1 MQDFY
6 ISRNRTKNPQK
17 QTNNFAMRNI
27 VGQTPR
33 GKDFYPRDTVINK
46 IYRRMDAG
54 SHIFLSAP
62 RRAGKTSIMRFM
74 EENPRKGYAFV
85 YINVEDI
92 EDSEEYFRTLSEELL
107 NSDAVTKFMKASKK
121 TRSLFEDFADH
132 VKKIKVWGIEVET
145 QASEQPKYSKEFET
159 LMSSLDTTSFTIVL
173 LVDEF
178 PVTVEQIEKKHGI
191 DESRRFLH
199 MNRSIRQRAKRG
211 IQFLYTGSIG
221 LPNIA
226 RKLDATA
233 TINDLNVVEVPPLS
247 RKEASDFIRK
257 LLRNYSIKSE
267 KGTIPYILDKLRWL
281 MPFFIQLVVQMLI
294 DESEIT
300 GEPIKP
306 DTVDKVFDKASNHR
320 NNIYFE
326 NYYSR
331 LDKSLVKEEAKLA
344 KMILSKIATENEVA
358 LDAFKKEKNAAAV
371 LEILEFDGYINMN
384 GGFYSFNSPILKNW
398 WIKYAND

>member
-1 MQDFY
+1 MEFPNSQR
-6 ISRNRTKNPQK
+6 S
-17 QTNNFAMRNI
+17 TNYFTMRNI

-46 IYRRMDAG
+46 IYRRLDAG

-74 EENPRKGYAFV
+74 EESPRKGYAFV
-85 YINVEDI
+85 YLNVEDV
-92 EDSEEYFRTLSEELL
+92 EDSEDYFRTLSEELL
-107 NSDAVTKFMKASKK
+107 NSSSVTTLMKATKK
-121 TRSLFEDFADH
+121 TRNLFEDFADH

-145 QASEQPKYSKEFET
+145 QSKEQPRYSKEFEK
-159 LMSSLDTTSFTIVL
+159 LMSSLDTTTFTIVM

-178 PVTVEQIEKKHGI
+178 PVTVEQIEKKT
-191 DESRRFLH
+191 DAEESRRFLH
-199 MNRSIRQRAKRG
+199 INRSIRQRAKRG

-226 RKLDATA
+226 RKLNATA

-247 RKEASDFIRK
+247 RKEATDFIRK
-257 LLRNYSIKSE
+257 LFRNYSLKSE
-267 KGTIPYILDKLRWL
+267 KGTTPYILDKLRWL
-281 MPFFIQLVVQMLI
+281 MPFFIQLMVQMLI

-300 GEPIKP
+300 GKPINKE
-306 DTVDKVFDKASNHR
+306 TVDKVFEKASNHR

-331 LDKSLVKEEAKLA
+331 LDKSLVKEDAKLA
-344 KMILSKIATENEVA
+344 KMILSKIAVENEVA
-358 LDAFKKEKNAAAV
+358 LDAFKKEKDGAAV
-371 LEILEFDGYINMN
+371 LEILEFDGYINSN
-384 GGFYSFNSPILKNW
+384 GGKFSFNSPILQNW

>member
-1 MQDFY
+1 
-6 ISRNRTKNPQK
+6 
-17 QTNNFAMRNI
+17 MRNI

-33 GKDFYPRDTVINK
+33 GKDFYPRETVINK
-46 IYRRMDAG
+46 IYRRLDAG

-74 EENPRKGYAFV
+74 EESPRKGYAFV
-85 YINVEDI
+85 YINVEDV
-92 EDSEEYFRTLSEELL
+92 ENTEEYFRTLSVELL
-107 NSDAVTKFMKASKK
+107 ESAAVGALMKVSNNA
-121 TRSLFEDFADH
+121 RSLFEEFADR
-132 VKKIKVWGIEVET
+132 IKGIKLFGVELET
-145 QASEQPKYSKEFET
+145 KPKEQALYSKEFEKLMAT
-159 LMSSLDTTSFTIVL
+159 LNSTTFTVVL

-178 PVTVEQIEKKHGI
+178 PVTVEQIEKKQGI
-191 DESRRFLH
+191 DEARRFLH
-199 MNRSIRQRAKRG
+199 MNRSIRQRANSG

-247 RKEASDFIRK
+247 EAEATDFIKK
-257 LLRNYSIKSE
+257 LFKNYNLKSDRA
-267 KGTIPYILDKLRWL
+267 TIPYILKELRWL

-300 GEPIKP
+300 GETITTS
-306 DTVDKVFDKASNHR
+306 TVDVVFDKASNHR

-331 LDKSLVKEEAKLA
+331 LNKSLMKEEAQLA
-344 KMILSKIATENEVA
+344 KMILSKIAMENEVV
-358 LDAFKKEKNAAAV
+358 LDFFKAEKDAAAI
-371 LEILEFDGYINMN
+371 LEILEFDGYINSN
-384 GGFYSFNSPILKNW
+384 GNCYSFNSPILQNW
-398 WIKYAND
+398 WIKYAN

>member
-1 MQDFY
+1 
-6 ISRNRTKNPQK
+6 
-17 QTNNFAMRNI
+17 MRNI

-46 IYRRMDAG
+46 IYRRLDAG

-74 EENPRKGYAFV
+74 EESPRKGYAFV
-85 YINVEDI
+85 YVNVEDI
-92 EDSEEYFRTLSEELL
+92 EETEEYFRSLSEELL
-107 NSDAVTKFMKASKK
+107 DSSAVTALMKASKK
-121 TRSLFEDFADH
+121 TRNIFEDFADH
-132 VKKIKVWGIEVET
+132 IKKIKVWGIELET
-145 QASEQPKYSKEFET
+145 QVKEQPKYSKEFER
-159 LMSSLDTTSFTIVL
+159 LMSNLDTTSFTIVL

-178 PVTVEQIEKKHGI
+178 PVTVEQIEKKQ
-191 DESRRFLH
+191 DAEESRRFLH

-247 RKEASDFIRK
+247 KKEATDFIRK
-257 LLRNYSIKSE
+257 LFRNYSLKSE
-267 KGTIPYILDKLRWL
+267 KGTIPYILERLRWL

-300 GEPIKP
+300 EEPISKA
-306 DTVDKVFDKASNHR
+306 TVDQVFEKASNHR

-331 LDKSLVKEEAKLA
+331 LDKSLVKEEALLA
-344 KMILSKIATENEVA
+344 KRILSKIAEENEVP
-358 LDAFKKEKNAAAV
+358 LDTFKEENNGAAV
-371 LEILEFDGYINMN
+371 LEILEFDGYINSN
-384 GGFYSFNSPILKNW
+384 GNCFSFNSPILQNW